1 MYVASMNRIVGKLL
15 NAEDFTLVEKRR
27 IIRDLNEELLS
38 LVEKSDDWF
47 TIVLNNAYKEGSSDV
62 MGYLRGI
69 GVKNITYTREDQE
82 IIDSAIANV
91 SEAVRSA
98 LSGVSKSSSRILDS
112 ATKEKLRSVI
122 FEGKEKG
129 STLREIKGKIV
140 EKINKGG
147 VRLIDS
153 AGRSWTADA
162 YAEMLGRTEYM
173 NMYNNGVVS
182 QMLHK
187 EQDLAY
193 ITSYATCQC
202 DICQQWEEKVV
213 SLTGKTEGYPTLDDA
228 LGEGMFHPN
237 CLHRLRPYIKE
248 FTEEFSGYS
257 KQEAINA
264 VKDYQDQGYTLING
278 VLRGTEEDLPE
289 LRNKAN
295 QISALIEKE
304 GDLKDYHTLYRGD
317 GAMVTSQILENTPKG
332 YDIMKEFF
340 AKNGS
345 SYEDYVKNPTVFKEK
360 FNEMFVGSVFKDE
373 GFLSTTYDRD
383 LADKSFVNPMSDFT
397 PYGIPARIEISG
409 LDKTKGIKV
418 SDYTGINREK
428 EVLLQKGLSLR
439 IDETSVGLQNDSSG
453 STRLFLI
460 IRASIV

>member
-15 NAEDFTLVEKRR
+15 NAEEFTLVEKVR
-27 IIRDLNEELLS
+27 IIRDINEELLS

-47 TIVLNNAYKEGSSDV
+47 TTVLNNAYKEGSSDV
-62 MGYLRGI
+62 MGYLKGI

-112 ATKEKLRSVI
+112 ATKEKLRAVI

-140 EKINKGG
+140 EEINKGG

-153 AGRSWTADA
+153 AGRNWTADA

-187 EQDLAY
+187 GQDLAY

-202 DICQQWEEKVV
+202 DICTQWEGKIV

-228 LGEGMFHPN
+228 LAEGMFHPN
-237 CLHRLRPYIKE
+237 CLHRLRPLPQDVAKKE
-248 FTEEFSGYS
+248 LS
-257 KQEAINA
+257 
-264 VKDYQDQGYTLING
+264 DD
-278 VLRGTEEDLPE
+278 
-289 LRNKAN
+289 
-295 QISALIEKE
+295 
-304 GDLKDYHTLYRGD
+304 
-317 GAMVTSQILENTPKG
+317 M
-332 YDIMKEFF
+332 
-340 AKNGS
+340 
-345 SYEDYVKNPTVFKEK
+345 FKEIY
-360 FNEMFVGSVFKDE
+360 ETQM
-373 GFLSTTYDRD
+373 
-383 LADKSFVNPMSDFT
+383 
-397 PYGIPARIEISG
+397 
-409 LDKTKGIKV
+409 
-418 SDYTGINREK
+418 
-428 EVLLQKGLSLR
+428 KGLEGQGWLR
-439 IDETSVGLQNDSSG
+439 
-453 STRLFLI
+453 R
-460 IRASIV
+460 